1 MAEAADPV
9 IPDAEL
15 ARSDPEL
22 HRKLTA
28 AGCSEHEAKGVG
40 ATLGRAAAK
49 VRRCRLTLSNP
60 R

>member
-1 MAEAADPV
+1 VAEAADPV

-28 AGCSEHEAKGVG
+28 AGQGF
-40 ATLGRAAAK
+40 TLGHFSAQPEPF
-49 VRRCRLTLSNP
+49 LTQNTL
-60 R
+60 